1 MKAHLF
7 SLSLLLA
14 AAAKPAPAEIA
25 AGKNL
30 LDQAIAAA
38 GGAKALAAIRDITL
52 TGTLTATMA
61 DEDVGGTVTMIE
73 TRDGST
79 RDEMTLA
86 GYSMI
91 SVAGPAAAWTSQVG
105 ISKTLSGNELV
116 QAQAQSRFTPLGL
129 LFHGAEAGVVLRALP
144 PEGDLDLLEVDSPG
158 ADPIVFS
165 LDAKTHLVQ
174 RVKLVSSKD
183 GTTLVSRYGLYR
195 PENGVQLAHQIVLTQ
210 QGLSMVLSLT
220 DVKIN
225 SGATTST
232 AAPIIE
238 AATAKPDPV
247 KESTPEP
254 MNEITLSNRTGKTLN
269 NLHLSVHD
277 KKDWGPSLLPV
288 DRFHDGDTATI
299 HHQAKGECVFDLMIT
314 DVDGH
319 YWVVPG
325 ADLCA
330 HHALT
335 LRAKKSGLYFDAK

>member
-1 MKAHLF
+1 MKAHLL

-14 AAAKPAPAEIA
+14 TGAKPAPAEIA
-25 AGKNL
+25 AGKKL
-30 LDQAIAAA
+30 LDQAIVAA
-38 GGAKALAAIRDITL
+38 GGTKALAAIRDITL

-79 RDEMTLA
+79 RDEMSLA

-91 SVAGPAAAWTSQVG
+91 SVAGPAGGWTSQMG

-129 LFHGAEAGVVLRALP
+129 LFHGADPDVVLRALP
-144 PEGDLDLLEVDSPG
+144 SEGDLDLLEVDPPG

-195 PENGVQLAHQIVLTQ
+195 AENGVQIAHQIVLTQ
-210 QGLSMVLSLT
+210 QGLSMVLSLA

-232 AAPIIE
+232 AAPVTE
-238 AATAKPDPV
+238 TAAVKPDPV
-247 KESTPEP
+247 KEPAREPAAEP
-254 MNEITLSNRTGKTLN
+254 MN

-277 KKDWGPSLLPV
+277 KKDWGASLLPV

-299 HHQAKGECVFDLMIT
+299 HHQAKGACVFDLMIT

-335 LRAKKSGLYFDAK
+335 LRAKKSGLYFETK